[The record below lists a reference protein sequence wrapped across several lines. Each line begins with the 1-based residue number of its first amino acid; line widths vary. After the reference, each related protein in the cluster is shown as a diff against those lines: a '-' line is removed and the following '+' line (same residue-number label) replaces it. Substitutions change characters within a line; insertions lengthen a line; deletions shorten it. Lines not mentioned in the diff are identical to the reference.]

1 MKSLVRFIANSEFGV
16 RLRNA
21 LNIKPQLYNRN
32 IPGSSSLSD
41 SFAWRTD
48 NSYKTIFK
56 FSDILDLFYDIKN
69 SYVELSFFNK
79 NNKFIKSIKI
89 NDLNLS
95 NSLSIDKDFF
105 SGLEDY
111 GYFNIFHH
119 SDDLK
124 ISNDIISNRC
134 YLGFSYKENLYS
146 FVHGNTFTTY
156 FNNNN
161 KTIGEDVIKTSLIKN
176 QIYKI
181 QKCFDGY
188 DKVELFVNNPTTK
201 KIYFSVNNNKYELN
215 SKCSKIIYINKEEK
229 EANIKSNCAYLRPV
243 VFTYKQDY
251 IDVHHS

>member
-32 IPGSSSLSD
+32 IPRSSSLSD

-119 SDDLK
+119 S
-124 ISNDIISNRC
+124 ND
-134 YLGFSYKENLYS
+134 
-146 FVHGNTFTTY
+146 
-156 FNNNN
+156 
-161 KTIGEDVIKTSLIKN
+161 
-176 QIYKI
+176 
-181 QKCFDGY
+181 
-188 DKVELFVNNPTTK
+188 
-201 KIYFSVNNNKYELN
+201 
-215 SKCSKIIYINKEEK
+215 
-229 EANIKSNCAYLRPV
+229 
-243 VFTYKQDY
+243 
-251 IDVHHS
+251 